1 MDGVHGAG
9 GPMRPGRPVL
19 DDEVG
24 PAFELTVAW
33 SFDPDGVATWYA
45 QRGDVVYR
53 VTADP

>member
-1 MDGVHGAG
+1 
-9 GPMRPGRPVL
+9 MRPGRPVL